1 VSGRPILAA
10 LASAALVV
18 GACGPQEVLV
28 AKSAAVPAGVDLS
41 GRWRLQ
47 DESGLETL
55 EREERKA
62 AGNIPIPP
70 TSNSPQ
76 AQPRPKRGSLV
87 HIFLET
93 GTTLKIT
100 QTDFGLFISFDRA
113 VVEEYRYG
121 ENRVVNV
128 GPVEAARVSG
138 WERGGYV
145 IETLDDDGNKL
156 IEYYRLDDGGAE
168 LVREIEIIR
177 RGKPAHSIVQRYER
191 T

>member
-1 VSGRPILAA
+1 MGGRFVLVA
-10 LASAALVV
+10 LASTALAL
-18 GACGPQEVLV
+18 GGCGPHEVLV
-28 AKSAAVPAGVDLS
+28 AKSAAIPAGIDLS
-41 GRWRLQ
+41 GRWQLQ
-47 DESGLETL
+47 DESGFEGLEH
-55 EREERKA
+55 EERKA

-70 TSNSPQ
+70 KSTSPQ

-156 IEYYRLDDGGAE
+156 VEHYRLDEGGAQ
-168 LVREIEIIR
+168 LVRQVDIFR

>member
-1 VSGRPILAA
+1 MSNRLVLAA
-10 LASAALVV
+10 LVSTVLAL

-28 AKSAAVPAGVDLS
+28 AKSAAVPAGIDLS

-47 DESGLETL
+47 EESGLEAL
-55 EREERKA
+55 QREERKA
-62 AGNIPIPP
+62 AGNVPIPP
-70 TSNSPQ
+70 KSTSPQ

-156 IEYYRLDDGGAE
+156 IEHYRLEDGGAE
-168 LVREIEIIR
+168 LVRQVEIFR